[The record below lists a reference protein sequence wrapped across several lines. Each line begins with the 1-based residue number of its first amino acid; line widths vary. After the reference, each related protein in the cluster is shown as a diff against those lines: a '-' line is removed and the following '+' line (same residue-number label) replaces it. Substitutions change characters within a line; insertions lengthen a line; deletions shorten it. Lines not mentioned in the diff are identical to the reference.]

1 VRYEH
6 DTAPG
11 LMFPTIVDLA
21 HPNWVAV
28 HSAVRVEMCWDVIER
43 LREMGS
49 SEILATPIESM
60 IL

>member
-1 VRYEH
+1 
-6 DTAPG
+6 
-11 LMFPTIVDLA
+11 MFPTIVDLA